1 MSFHRSNLFNDNL
14 NLNFWRTM
22 LIWTSFISYLIK
34 IINAID
40 IPSLSHYLIFHFI
53 CNEFNEHTCYT
64 VLFSNYHKILFIVI
78 KTLCL
83 MIIDT
88 IEWNRDIR
96 FNNRRYICNTW
107 SLFKQV
113 LYLIMSFRTEYCMNF
128 QYSCTFSSWFWK
140 LYGASPLFYIPYILH
155 TTTMVINY

>member
-1 MSFHRSNLFNDNL
+1 MNIIHMVSNK
-14 NLNFWRTM
+14 T
-22 LIWTSFISYLIK
+22 
-34 IINAID
+34 
-40 IPSLSHYLIFHFI
+40 LSIQSIYLIFHLI